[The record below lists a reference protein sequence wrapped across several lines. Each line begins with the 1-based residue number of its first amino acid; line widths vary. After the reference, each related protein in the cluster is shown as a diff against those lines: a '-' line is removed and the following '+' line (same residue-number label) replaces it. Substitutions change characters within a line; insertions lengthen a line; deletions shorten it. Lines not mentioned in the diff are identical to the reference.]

1 MEKLKSSLAAKI
13 AAVVLIIV
21 SLAITVAGFAGMA
34 MMDAVGGYQ
43 IHKDDML
50 KKAYEEACTNYSVA
64 AMAGYLEQYDADEL
78 MQTNFRYGI
87 VKADNLSEVDF
98 ADRNSYIIW
107 MSFRTRGRCILKN
120 MILPKIVG
128 LILRETVFLTLTVR
142 IIALS
147 IRIWPTAWT
156 DGCMI

>member
-13 AAVVLIIV
+13 TAVVLMIV
-21 SLAITVAGFAGMA
+21 SLALTVAGFAGMA

-43 IHKDDML
+43 IREEDMI
-50 KKAYEEACTNYSVA
+50 KKAYEDVCKNYSVA

-98 ADRNSYIIW
+98 TDRNSYV
-107 MSFRTRGRCILKN
+107 FDNLDVLPHTREMHFEEYDITEDGWFDITEN
-120 MILPKIVG
+120 
-128 LILRETVFLTLTVR
+128 
-142 IIALS
+142 S
-147 IRIWPTAWT
+147 IFDAYYTYHSNV
-156 DGCMI
+156 